1 VKPRAFTQWSPPAA
15 AEGTAILAD
24 PAGPARRVADGPAR
38 ASVGARPRPPARQGL
53 SDRALAWL
61 FVGPT
66 VALLLAFNIFPLLW
80 TVWLSFTNYRAN
92 RPNAT
97 VEWIG
102 AANYRRVLA
111 NEAIWETMRTTA
123 HFLCASIALQLVL
136 GFALALLL
144 NRRFRG
150 HSFWSTAIL
159 LPMMLAPAVVGT
171 FWKYFFEPQ
180 YGIVNALARFF
191 GARGDFTMLG
201 DTQLS
206 PWAIVLVDTWM
217 WTPYVMLLLLAGLR
231 SIPPSLYEA
240 AEIDRASEWTKFW
253 RITLPMVMPFI
264 LLALLFR
271 SIENFKMFDLVDNL
285 TNGGP
290 GSVTELAS
298 IHLKREAFEKWR
310 TGYSSAL
317 AIILFVAIYGMSLVT
332 VRFLDKVKQR

>member
-1 VKPRAFTQWSPPAA
+1 VKPRVFMQWPQPQAA
-15 AEGTAILAD
+15 AVANSPEPAD
-24 PAGPARRVADGPAR
+24 LVRPVSAATPAP
-38 ASVGARPRPPARQGL
+38 STLLARQGL

-66 VALLLAFNIFPLLW
+66 IALLLAFNIFPLLW
-80 TVWLSFTNYRAN
+80 TIWLSFTNFRAN
-92 RPNAT
+92 RPNAA
-97 VEWIG
+97 VEWLGID
-102 AANYRRVLA
+102 NYRRVLG
-111 NEAIWETMRTTA
+111 NEAIWENMRATA
-123 HFLCASIALQLVL
+123 HFLVSSIALQLVL
-136 GFALALLL
+136 GFVLALLL
-144 NRRFRG
+144 NRRFRT

-180 YGIVNALARFF
+180 YGIFNAIARFL
-191 GARGDFTMLG
+191 GGSGDFTMLG
-201 DTQLS
+201 STQLS

-217 WTPYVMLLLLAGLR
+217 WTPYVMLLLLAGLK
-231 SIPPSLYEA
+231 SIPPYLYEA

-271 SIENFKMFDLVDNL
+271 TIENFKMFDLVDQL

-310 TGYSSAL
+310 TGYASAF
-317 AIILFVAIYGMSLVT
+317 AIILFVSIYGLSLVT

>member
-1 VKPRAFTQWSPPAA
+1 MFSPSTSLSGAGHAALATAAPAP
-15 AEGTAILAD
+15 L
-24 PAGPARRVADGPAR
+24 V
-38 ASVGARPRPPARQGL
+38 RQGL

-66 VALLLAFNIFPLLW
+66 ILLLLAFNIFPLLW
-80 TVWLSFTNYRAN
+80 TIWLSFTNYRAN
-92 RPNAT
+92 RPNAE
-97 VEWIG
+97 VLDVGIE
-102 AANYRRVLA
+102 NYQRVL
-111 NEAIWETMRTTA
+111 NDEAVWENMRATA
-123 HFLCASIALQLVL
+123 HFLCGSISLQLLL
-136 GFALALLL
+136 GFGLALLL
-144 NRRFRG
+144 NRRFRT

-180 YGIVNALARFF
+180 YGIFNAIVRFF
-191 GARGDFTMLG
+191 GGPESFTMLG
-201 DTQLS
+201 DVQLS

-231 SIPPSLYEA
+231 SIPPYLYEA

-271 SIENFKMFDLVDNL
+271 TIENFKMFDLVDQL

-298 IHLKREAFEKWR
+298 IKLKREAFEKWR
-310 TGYSSAL
+310 TGYASAL
-317 AIILFVAIYGMSLVT
+317 AIIMFVSIYGLSLVA

>member
-1 VKPRAFTQWSPPAA
+1 VKPRVFVQWRQTAA
-15 AEGTAILAD
+15 ATAASPLA
-24 PAGPARRVADGPAR
+24 AR
-38 ASVGARPRPPARQGL
+38 AGRHDPVPAFVPGAPRMRQGL

-66 VALLLAFNIFPLLW
+66 IVLLLAFNIFPLLW
-80 TVWLSFTNYRAN
+80 TIYLSFTNFRAN

-97 VEWIG
+97 ISWVGI
-102 AANYRRVLA
+102 ANYQRVLTD
-111 NEAIWETMRTTA
+111 EAIWLNMRTTA
-123 HFLCASIALQLVL
+123 HFLCWSIALELLL
-136 GFALALLL
+136 GFGLALLL
-144 NRRFRG
+144 NRRFRT

-180 YGIVNALARFF
+180 YGIFNYIVGFF
-191 GARGDFTMLG
+191 GGPDTFTMLG
-201 DTQLS
+201 DVNLS
-206 PWAIVLVDTWM
+206 PWAIVLVDAWM

-231 SIPPSLYEA
+231 SIPASLYEA

-253 RITLPMVMPFI
+253 RITVPMVMPFI
-264 LLALLFR
+264 ILALLFR
-271 SIENFKMFDLVDNL
+271 SIENFKMFDLVDQL

-310 TGYSSAL
+310 TGYSSAF

>member
-1 VKPRAFTQWSPPAA
+1 VTSTAILPEPAGPTARRASAPAA
-15 AEGTAILAD
+15 AGQRLLL
-24 PAGPARRVADGPAR
+24 
-38 ASVGARPRPPARQGL
+38 ARQGL

-66 VALLLAFNIFPLLW
+66 IVLLLAFNIFPLLW
-80 TVWLSFTNYRAN
+80 TIYLSFTNFRAN
-92 RPNAT
+92 RPNAAI
-97 VEWIG
+97 EWLGIS
-102 AANYRRVLA
+102 NYRRVL
-111 NEAIWETMRTTA
+111 NDEAIWENMRVTA
-123 HFLCASIALQLVL
+123 HFLCSSIALQLVL
-136 GFALALLL
+136 GFALALML
-144 NRRFRG
+144 NRKFKS

-180 YGIVNALARFF
+180 YGIFNAIARFIGF
-191 GARGDFTMLG
+191 SGNFTMLG

-206 PWAIVLVDTWM
+206 PWAIVIVDTWM

-231 SIPPSLYEA
+231 SIPSYLYEA

-264 LLALLFR
+264 ILALLFR
-271 SIENFKMFDLVDNL
+271 SIENFKMFDLVDQL

-310 TGYSSAL
+310 TGYSSAF
-317 AIILFVAIYGMSLVT
+317 AIILFVAIYGMSMVT
-332 VRFLDKVKQR
+332 VSYLNKVKQR

>member
-1 VKPRAFTQWSPPAA
+1 MKSRVLHQPALMPDAA
-15 AEGTAILAD
+15 AVLPVSAAAATV
-24 PAGPARRVADGPAR
+24 PAL
-38 ASVGARPRPPARQGL
+38 RQGL

-66 VALLLAFNIFPLLW
+66 VLLLLAFNIFPLLW

-92 RPNAT
+92 RPGLDS
-97 VEWIG
+97 VWVGI
-102 AANYRRVLA
+102 ANYQRVL
-111 NEAIWETMRTTA
+111 NDEAIWENMRATA
-123 HFLCASIALQLVL
+123 HFLCWSIALQLLL

-180 YGIVNALARFF
+180 YGIFNYIVGFF
-191 GARGDFTMLG
+191 GGPEKLTMLG
-201 DTQLS
+201 DVRLS
-206 PWAIVLVDTWM
+206 PWAIILVDTWM

-231 SIPPSLYEA
+231 SIPPYLYEA

-253 RITLPMVMPFI
+253 RITLPMVLPFI

-271 SIENFKMFDLVDNL
+271 TIENFKMFDLVDQL

-310 TGYSSAL
+310 TGYASAL
-317 AIILFVAIYGMSLVT
+317 AIILFVSIYGLSLVA
-332 VRFLDKVKQR
+332 VRYLDKVKQR

>member
-1 VKPRAFTQWSPPAA
+1 MSYVQTGPAA
-15 AEGTAILAD
+15 LPTMPSRLL
-24 PAGPARRVADGPAR
+24 
-38 ASVGARPRPPARQGL
+38 SSHGL
-53 SDRALAWL
+53 SDRAMAWL

-66 VALLLAFNIFPLLW
+66 ILLLLAFNIFPLLW
-80 TVWLSFTNYRAN
+80 TIYLSFTNFRAN
-92 RPNAT
+92 RPSADT
-97 VEWIG
+97 LWVGIE
-102 AANYRRVLA
+102 NYQHVLN
-111 NEAIWETMRTTA
+111 NEAIWESMRNTA
-123 HFLCASIALQLVL
+123 HFLVWSIVLQLLL

-144 NRRFRG
+144 NRKFRS

-180 YGIVNALARFF
+180 YGIFNYIVNFF
-191 GARGDFTMLG
+191 GGPGIFTMLG
-201 DTQLS
+201 STDLS

-231 SIPPSLYEA
+231 SIPAYLYEA
-240 AEIDRASEWTKFW
+240 AEIDRASAWTKFW

-264 LLALLFR
+264 ILALLFR
-271 SIENFKMFDLVDNL
+271 VIENFKMFDLVDLL

-290 GSVTELAS
+290 GTVTELAS

-310 TGYSSAL
+310 TGYASAM
-317 AIILFVAIYGMSLVT
+317 AIIMFVSIYGLSLVA

>member
-1 VKPRAFTQWSPPAA
+1 VKPLEFTRWATRPGARSAVRAEQGSN
-15 AEGTAILAD
+15 
-24 PAGPARRVADGPAR
+24 AR
-38 ASVGARPRPPARQGL
+38 APALFAKQGL

-66 VALLLAFNIFPLLW
+66 VLLLLAFNIFPLLW
-80 TVWLSFTNYRAN
+80 TIWLSFTNYRAN
-92 RPNAT
+92 RPGLDS
-97 VEWIG
+97 VWLGI
-102 AANYRRVLA
+102 ANYRRVL
-111 NEAIWETMRTTA
+111 NDEALWEHMRVTA
-123 HFLCASIALQLVL
+123 HFLCWSITLQLLL
-136 GFALALLL
+136 GFGLALLL
-144 NRRFRG
+144 NRKFRS

-180 YGIVNALARFF
+180 YGIFNAIARFL
-191 GARGDFTMLG
+191 GSAGNFTMLG

-231 SIPPSLYEA
+231 SIPPYIYEA

-264 LLALLFR
+264 ILALLFR
-271 SIENFKMFDLVDNL
+271 TIENFKMFDLVDNL

-298 IHLKREAFEKWR
+298 ISLKREAFEKWR
-310 TGYSSAL
+310 TGYASAF
-317 AIILFVAIYGMSLVT
+317 AIILFVSIYGLSLVT

>member
-1 VKPRAFTQWSPPAA
+1 MQGDAA
-15 AEGTAILAD
+15 ALGPD
-24 PAGPARRVADGPAR
+24 PAHVSAAGT
-38 ASVGARPRPPARQGL
+38 PRMRQGL

-80 TVWLSFTNYRAN
+80 TIWLSFTRYRAN
-92 RPNAT
+92 RPDAGSPW
-97 VEWIG
+97 VG
-102 AANYRRVLA
+102 LDNYRAVLGS
-111 NEAIWETMRTTA
+111 EAMWDHMQVTA
-123 HFLCASIALQLVL
+123 HFMCWSIALELLL
-136 GFALALLL
+136 GFGLALML
-144 NRRFRG
+144 NRKFRS

-180 YGIVNALARFF
+180 YGIFNYIVGFF
-191 GARGDFTMLG
+191 GGSGQFTMLG
-201 DTQLS
+201 DVNLS

-231 SIPPSLYEA
+231 SIPPYLYEA

-253 RITLPMVMPFI
+253 RITLPMVLPFI
-264 LLALLFR
+264 ILALLFR
-271 SIENFKMFDLVDNL
+271 SIENFKMFDLVNNL

-290 GSVTELAS
+290 GSVTEVAS
-298 IHLKREAFEKWR
+298 ISLEREAFEKWR
-310 TGYSSAL
+310 TGYASAF
-317 AIILFVAIYGMSLVT
+317 AIILFVSIYGLSLVT

>member
-1 VKPRAFTQWSPPAA
+1 VKPRVFTQWAQPQSAASAAKLPAA
-15 AEGTAILAD
+15 
-24 PAGPARRVADGPAR
+24 
-38 ASVGARPRPPARQGL
+38 VGAAHRTSAPKSGQRPLPVRQGL

-66 VALLLAFNIFPLLW
+66 IVLLLAFNIFPLIW
-80 TVWLSFTNYRAN
+80 AIWLSFTNYRAN
-92 RPNAT
+92 RPNAE
-97 VEWIG
+97 VKWLG
-102 AANYRRVLA
+102 LSNYQRVL
-111 NEAIWETMRTTA
+111 NDEAIWENMRVTA
-123 HFLCASIALQLVL
+123 HFLCSSIVLQLVL

-144 NRRFRG
+144 NRKFRT

-180 YGIVNALARFF
+180 YGIFNAIARFLGF
-191 GARGDFTMLG
+191 SGNFTMLG

-206 PWAIVLVDTWM
+206 PWAIVIVDTWM

-231 SIPPSLYEA
+231 SIPSYLYEA

-264 LLALLFR
+264 ILALLFR
-271 SIENFKMFDLVDNL
+271 SIENFKMFDLVDQL

-310 TGYSSAL
+310 TGYASAF
-317 AIILFVAIYGMSLVT
+317 AIILFVAIYGLSLVT

>member
-1 VKPRAFTQWSPPAA
+1 MAFVHTNMMVRGAESASRRLPRH
-15 AEGTAILAD
+15 
-24 PAGPARRVADGPAR
+24 
-38 ASVGARPRPPARQGL
+38 GL

-66 VALLLAFNIFPLLW
+66 ILLLLAFNIFPLLW
-80 TVWLSFTNYRAN
+80 TLWLSFTNFRAN
-92 RPNAT
+92 RP
-97 VEWIG
+97 G
-102 AANYRRVLA
+102 ADVLWVGIDNYSRVL
-111 NEAIWETMRTTA
+111 NDESIWENMRATA
-123 HFLCASIALQLVL
+123 HFLGCSITLQLLL
-136 GFALALLL
+136 GFGLALLL
-144 NRRFRG
+144 NRRFRT

-180 YGIVNALARFF
+180 YGIFNYIIRFF
-191 GARGDFTMLG
+191 GGPETFTMLG
-201 DTQLS
+201 DTALS

-231 SIPPSLYEA
+231 SIPPYLYEA

-264 LLALLFR
+264 ILAVLFR
-271 SIENFKMFDLVDNL
+271 SIENFKMFDLVDQL

-298 IHLKREAFEKWR
+298 IKLKREAFEKWR

-317 AIILFVAIYGMSLVT
+317 AIILFVSIYGLSLIT
-332 VRFLDKVKQR
+332 VRFLDRVKQR

>member
-1 VKPRAFTQWSPPAA
+1 VGISNYQ
-15 AEGTAILAD
+15 
-24 PAGPARRVADGPAR
+24 RVLTDEA
-38 ASVGARPRPPARQGL
+38 
-53 SDRALAWL
+53 
-61 FVGPT
+61 
-66 VALLLAFNIFPLLW
+66 
-80 TVWLSFTNYRAN
+80 VWLN
-92 RPNAT
+92 
-97 VEWIG
+97 
-102 AANYRRVLA
+102 
-111 NEAIWETMRTTA
+111 MRTTA
-123 HFLCASIALQLVL
+123 HFLCWSIALELLL

-144 NRRFRG
+144 NRRFRT

-180 YGIVNALARFF
+180 YGIFNYIVGFL
-191 GARGDFTMLG
+191 GGSDKFTMLG
-201 DTQLS
+201 DVNLS

-231 SIPPSLYEA
+231 SIPPYLYEA

-253 RITLPMVMPFI
+253 RITVPMVMPFI
-264 LLALLFR
+264 ILALLFR
-271 SIENFKMFDLVDNL
+271 SIENFKMFDLVDQL

-310 TGYSSAL
+310 TGYSSAF

>member
-1 VKPRAFTQWSPPAA
+1 MSYVHTTTSPEAALPRLRLRLLPA
-15 AEGTAILAD
+15 E
-24 PAGPARRVADGPAR
+24 
-38 ASVGARPRPPARQGL
+38 GL

-66 VALLLAFNIFPLLW
+66 IVLLLAFNIFPLLW
-80 TVWLSFTNYRAN
+80 TIWLSFTNFRAN
-92 RPNAT
+92 RPNADS
-97 VEWIG
+97 VWVG
-102 AANYRRVLA
+102 LSNYRRVLGD
-111 NEAIWETMRTTA
+111 EAIWENMRATA
-123 HFLCASIALQLVL
+123 HFLVSSIVLQLLL

-144 NRRFRG
+144 NRRFRS

-180 YGIVNALARFF
+180 YGIFNAIARFF
-191 GARGDFTMLG
+191 GSAGNFTMLG

-206 PWAIVLVDTWM
+206 PWTIVLVDTWM

-231 SIPPSLYEA
+231 SIPPYLYEA

-264 LLALLFR
+264 ILALLFR

-310 TGYSSAL
+310 TGYSSAF

-332 VRFLDKVKQR
+332 VRFLDKVKER

>member
-1 VKPRAFTQWSPPAA
+1 MSSVLPNALMRRARSLPA
-15 AEGTAILAD
+15 
-24 PAGPARRVADGPAR
+24 
-38 ASVGARPRPPARQGL
+38 SGL
-53 SDRALAWL
+53 SDRTLAWL

-92 RPNAT
+92 RPNAELLW
-97 VEWIG
+97 VGIS
-102 AANYRRVLA
+102 NYSRVL
-111 NEAIWETMRTTA
+111 NDEAVWENMRATA
-123 HFLCASIALQLVL
+123 HFLVWSITLQLLL
-136 GFALALLL
+136 GFVLALML
-144 NRRFRG
+144 NRRFRT

-180 YGIVNALARFF
+180 YGIFNALVALVGGPGGF
-191 GARGDFTMLG
+191 AMLG
-201 DTQLS
+201 DTRLS

-231 SIPPSLYEA
+231 SIPPYLYEA

-253 RITLPMVMPFI
+253 RITLPMLMPFI
-264 LLALLFR
+264 VLALLFR
-271 SIENFKMFDLVDNL
+271 VIENFKMFDLVDQL

-298 IHLKREAFEKWR
+298 IKLKREAFEKWR
-310 TGYSSAL
+310 TGYASAL
-317 AIILFVAIYGMSLVT
+317 GIILFVSIYGLSLVT
-332 VRFLDKVKQR
+332 VRFLERVKQR